1 MRTETYLHKSL
12 MLAYVLLFTFS
23 SCKKNDALT
32 ESAREAE
39 SLSARKSASSDSQT
53 GPAPP
58 ANIRLDPS
66 YNATPFTVRITWD
79 APEWT
84 DVLVYR
90 DSSTTLETVI
100 GYDANLDPHYR
111 YTLDRLQQ
119 NTSYTFRFQSRNS
132 ENVVGPISQPFTFT
146 TQPTNDFTPPTNPT
160 NLSFSCD
167 PYSIYVTCNN
177 STDNYDP
184 AQEIVYEF
192 YDADSGQRV
201 FEIPRTATFFV
212 TNGNRFLLAGHK
224 YFVKARDRSG
234 NRSAPSNS
242 AIISASCQ
250 I

>member
-1 MRTETYLHKSL
+1 MITETYLSRSL
-12 MLAYVLLFTFS
+12 MLIAVLLFTFN

-32 ESAREAE
+32 ESASDAE
-39 SLSARKSASSDSQT
+39 SLSTRNGASSNSGT

-58 ANIRLDPS
+58 SNIRLDPS
-66 YNATPFTVRITWD
+66 YNSTPFTVRITWD

-90 DSSTTLETVI
+90 DNSTSIETVI

-111 YTLDRLQQ
+111 YTLNNLQQ

-132 ENVVGPISQPFTFT
+132 ENVVGPMSQPFTFT
-146 TQPTNDFTPPTNPT
+146 TQPTNDFSPPTTPT
-160 NLSFSCD
+160 DLSFSCD
-167 PYSIYVTCNN
+167 PYSIYVRCNN
-177 STDNYDP
+177 SSDNYDAA
-184 AQEIVYEF
+184 AQIVYEF
-192 YDADSGQRV
+192 YDADSGQIV
-201 FEIPRTATFFV
+201 FESPGTATLFL

-242 AIISASCQ
+242 AIISSGCQ